1 MTAELSTL
9 PPPLAI
15 APQALDA
22 AVRSLPAEPR
32 QGRAAPGELAQP
44 LLPGAAF
51 PALFQAVRAVT
62 ASSRAAFSAAL
73 GATVNPAAPADGD
86 NSPPAVAALPGLPR
100 PDAATLPATSAG
112 NAPGDALPEG
122 GTDLPPAD
130 LAELVGALLRT
141 DAGNVAS
148 APAQPVPQSS
158 AGAALPAPSPA
169 GQSAVPVTPARQVA
183 MLQSAD
189 ASASATD
196 PADGTAWAS
205 DTDARSA
212 APDVPAVGKGMRRD
226 PAADAPAERGM
237 DLTLTA
243 EFRARLDALLHG
255 TQRPSPVTDTAAG
268 AANLTGPSPAATPQ
282 GTAVAASSMAAP
294 DMLLDA
300 LPVLEPLGDRD
311 ALAQGLGERLLLMA
325 DKGLQSATLKLQP
338 EHLGPMEIRISVDD
352 DGSAQV
358 HFSAHQSQTRDAL
371 ENAIP
376 RLRELFAEQG
386 LSLMQ
391 ANVDSGRNSFAQRGF
406 PVLPAWLQ
414 AQARNPEADA
424 GATTTQELAWR
435 LARRSEHRVDLLV

>member
-1 MTAELSTL
+1 
-9 PPPLAI
+9 
-15 APQALDA
+15 
-22 AVRSLPAEPR
+22 
-32 QGRAAPGELAQP
+32 
-44 LLPGAAF
+44 
-51 PALFQAVRAVT
+51 
-62 ASSRAAFSAAL
+62 
-73 GATVNPAAPADGD
+73 
-86 NSPPAVAALPGLPR
+86 
-100 PDAATLPATSAG
+100 
-112 NAPGDALPEG
+112 
-122 GTDLPPAD
+122 
-130 LAELVGALLRT
+130 
-141 DAGNVAS
+141 
-148 APAQPVPQSS
+148 
-158 AGAALPAPSPA
+158 
-169 GQSAVPVTPARQVA
+169 
-183 MLQSAD
+183 
-189 ASASATD
+189 
-196 PADGTAWAS
+196 
-205 DTDARSA
+205 
-212 APDVPAVGKGMRRD
+212 
-226 PAADAPAERGM
+226 
-237 DLTLTA
+237 
-243 EFRARLDALLHG
+243 
-255 TQRPSPVTDTAAG
+255 
-268 AANLTGPSPAATPQ
+268 
-282 GTAVAASSMAAP
+282 
-294 DMLLDA
+294 MLLDA